1 MDLLVIILFVII
13 IVSCILIRLKRFEK
27 YRKIFGIVFILI
39 PIIIIIE
46 SVFYDE
52 TDYIYDFIFINIY
65 LIVLLVILTLL
76 EKKTRE
82 NTYLYFGFFTVFY
95 VIMFY
100 SIRIMNGRLLIS
112 FNYMFIVL
120 TFITNIRYIY
130 KRDDR
135 TAMIF
140 ANIIGII
147 IIGIMTMIYPKSYL
161 TSTKQERILN
171 DYLINEQKIDDDDII
186 EMTVLSNPSED
197 NEKRIFVKIKDEDT
211 FIYYYK
217 NGEITGIEEKEL
229 SK

>member
-1 MDLLVIILFVII
+1 MDLLVIILFGVILI
-13 IVSCILIRLKRFEK
+13 SCILIRLKPFEK
-27 YRKIFGIVFILI
+27 HRKIFGIVFILI
-39 PIIIIIE
+39 PLIIIIV
-46 SVFYDE
+46 SYFYDE
-52 TDYIYDFIFINIY
+52 TDNIYDFIFINIY
-65 LIVLLVILTLL
+65 FIVLLVILTLL

-82 NTYLYFGFFTVFY
+82 NIYSYFGFFIVFY

-112 FNYMFIVL
+112 LNYMVIVL
-120 TFITNIRYIY
+120 TFITNIKSIY

-171 DYLINEQKIDDDDII
+171 DYLINEQEIDDEDII
-186 EMTVLSNPSED
+186 EITVLSNPSVD
-197 NEKRIFVKIKDEDT
+197 DEKRIFVKIKDEGA

-217 NGEITGIEEKEL
+217 SGEIVRYK
-229 SK
+229 KAVND